1 MQSTHVNLCCS
12 TAGPTGVMSQSNIN
26 AWHFGQTLPLIV
38 AARISVRRCD
48 ILHSPSFGRS
58 ATLTVTRAK
67 PIRAVIQQFCTPY
80 AAVSTDLSLLFLQ
93 RLPAW
98 RFSSTF
104 IQLTRMVIY
113 RHASARRRSFKKLV
127 KSASA
132 RVSAG
137 LRPFDGIL
145 SILQNHPGEQY
156 SSHWLAALELQ
167 AGTAPLHRRGI
178 CEPLA
183 L

>member
-1 MQSTHVNLCCS
+1 MTFARVVHRIVQTSGPPKTTGLIESGKKRQSRRQRGNRVGKPVRAAIRQFS
-12 TAGPTGVMSQSNIN
+12 T
-26 AWHFGQTLPLIV
+26 
-38 AARISVRRCD
+38 R
-48 ILHSPSFGRS
+48 
-58 ATLTVTRAK
+58 
-67 PIRAVIQQFCTPY
+67 Y